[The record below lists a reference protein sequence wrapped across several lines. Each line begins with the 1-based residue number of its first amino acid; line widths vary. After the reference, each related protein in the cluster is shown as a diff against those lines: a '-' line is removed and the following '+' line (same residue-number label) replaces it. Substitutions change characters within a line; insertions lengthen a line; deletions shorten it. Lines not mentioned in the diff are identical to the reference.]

1 MSASSLNES
10 SIAKQAVGHPSE
22 TAYPIAVT
30 TGIQKAF
37 LQIQICE
44 CLWDASRFHW
54 KKSEIAELEVLHFT
68 CALFSLAPLPFLLG
82 GVIEAHLDA
91 WQEREPEM
99 VAELRH
105 SSYIDDLLSGGQ
117 NASQVQQHKEAALQ
131 IFNGATFKLHKW
143 HSNITQLEE
152 GTEPMVGPEEQTFAK
167 QQLNVKPS
175 ESKMLGPTWTNQQ
188 HTLAVVIHVEE
199 VQPTKGGILGK
210 IVKIYDPLGL
220 MAR

>member
-44 CLWDASRFHW
+44 CVWDASRFHW

-68 CALFSLAPLPFLLG
+68 RALFSLAPLPFLLG

-105 SSYIDDLLSGGQ
+105 SSYIDGGQ

-131 IFNGATFKLHKW
+131 IFNG
-143 HSNITQLEE
+143 
-152 GTEPMVGPEEQTFAK
+152 
-167 QQLNVKPS
+167 VKPS